1 MNFGNLVADNV
12 GMVHLLFSIL
22 SLITGSMVLLK
33 TKGTI
38 SHKRVGYVYAI
49 AMLGVI
55 VTAFMIYR
63 LFGKFGIFHWL
74 ALLSLFT
81 LLAGMIPMFL
91 KKPKGYISLHYNF
104 MYWSVFG
111 LYAAFAAE
119 TLVRIPDVVIDSE
132 IPNTTF
138 YNMTGIAVG
147 IVMTLG
153 WYFSFKNKKHWDK
166 FDKSIS

>member
-1 MNFGNLVADNV
+1 MNFENLIGDNI
-12 GMVHLLFSIL
+12 GMLHLVFSIL
-22 SLITGSMVLLK
+22 SLILGTMVLLK

-38 SHKRVGYVYAI
+38 SHKRVGYAYAI

-74 ALLSLFT
+74 ACLSLFT
-81 LLAGMIPMFL
+81 LVAGMVPMFL
-91 KKPKGYISLHYNF
+91 KKPKGYISYHYNF

-111 LYAAFAAE
+111 LYGAFAAE
-119 TLVRIPDVVIDSE
+119 TMVRIPDIVIESG

-138 YNMTGIAVG
+138 YNMTGIAVA
-147 IVMTLG
+147 IVMGLG
-153 WYFSFKNKKHWDK
+153 YFFKFRNKKTWDK